1 MYYNI
6 SIDGPSGAGKS
17 TIARALAEKIGFEYL
32 DTGAMYRAVTF
43 AVLDKRIDLKDNDAL
58 QNFLESLSLDVI
70 DNHVIMN
77 GVNLDR
83 ELRSKEVTD
92 AVSKVSSLPM
102 VREKLVSLQREIAS
116 NKSIILDGRDIGS
129 VVLPQADVKFF
140 LTATPE
146 ERAKRRFEQLKG
158 SEEQSFEEILSSI
171 KKRDQYD
178 STRKESPLVK
188 TKDMIEVDST
198 DRSIH
203 EVLTFMMDVM
213 EKKNVL

>member
-92 AVSKVSSLPM
+92 VVSKVSSLPM

-129 VVLPQADVKFF
+129 VVLPHADVKFF